1 MALWI
6 LSVFNMER
14 CRIQFLEVEFIC
26 FTEDDVHLTF
36 GFPKGDGLMDRRTKH
51 KDFTF
56 QEEIARRLNKGKFKC
71 TPKEIAAEMLN
82 DEVGGDVFKKLFI
95 FMMENAVIETPGDGM
110 VKPNILRHTDHADET

>member
-1 MALWI
+1 M
-6 LSVFNMER
+6 
-14 CRIQFLEVEFIC
+14 
-26 FTEDDVHLTF
+26 
-36 GFPKGDGLMDRRTKH
+36 
-51 KDFTF
+51 
-56 QEEIARRLNKGKFKC
+56 RRLNKGKFKC